1 MNGFPL
7 MAMMS
12 VQSRCLAGTRLDP
25 EIDGATMFEIEND
38 LEDAS
43 GLRPSQ
49 GAVASTLSTLMERG
63 FVKRESVPFGK
74 FETYVYFITSSGRAK
89 IDWCMTSLNIL
100 AKEKP
105 RNERGPRISGEGR
118 RRPRG

>member
-7 MAMMS
+7 MALMS
-12 VQSRCLAGTRLDP
+12 VQSRCLVGTKLDP
-25 EIDGATMFEIEND
+25 ETDGATMFEIEND

-49 GAVASTLSTLMERG
+49 GAVASTLSTLMDRG
-63 FVKRESVPFGK
+63 FVKRELVSLEK

-100 AKEKP
+100 SKEKP
-105 RNERGPRISGEGR
+105 RDERGPRVSGETR